1 MRMRNLSLIGAVV
14 AVTVTLAACGG
25 SSTSESS
32 ATVQSSSTAD
42 SAVGAGDAN
51 DITFAQLMIPHHQ
64 QAVQMA
70 DIALAHGVTGDV
82 KTLAEQ
88 IKGAQDPEIEQ
99 MTAWLAAWG
108 APIEMAGSGGHD
120 GHDGMDMGGMSADG
134 MMSDSDMMALDQAQ
148 GTEFDT
154 MWLTMMIQH
163 HEGAITMAQQ
173 VLATTSNAEVRQ
185 LADAVVSGQTA
196 EIDTMKG
203 LLGQ

>member
-1 MRMRNLSLIGAVV
+1 M
-14 AVTVTLAACGG
+14 
-25 SSTSESS
+25 
-32 ATVQSSSTAD
+32 
-42 SAVGAGDAN
+42 
-51 DITFAQLMIPHHQ
+51 
-64 QAVQMA
+64 
-70 DIALAHGVTGDV
+70 

-108 APIEMAGSGGHD
+108 APIEMASSG
-120 GHDGMDMGGMSADG
+120 GHDGMDMGGMSVEG

-148 GTEFDT
+148 GTDFDT